1 MSDEAQGP
9 QGPEPGEVD
18 LTGETPVPGQVRDV
32 DLTKLEPLSGAG
44 LPQAPPTI
52 PVQRERLR
60 GRIALLLI
68 ALLIAMVLIS
78 FVMLWFLPTSRFDSL
93 MRLLQI
99 IFAPIIGLVGAVTG
113 FYYGGGGSR
122 FDNSAESA
130 LNE

>member
-1 MSDEAQGP
+1 
-9 QGPEPGEVD
+9 
-18 LTGETPVPGQVRDV
+18 
-32 DLTKLEPLSGAG
+32 
-44 LPQAPPTI
+44 
-52 PVQRERLR
+52 
-60 GRIALLLI
+60 LLLI